1 MPSQKVSEEQR
12 TAVIALEVTPE
23 EFKKAL
29 QAAHRKNARHFQV
42 PGFRKGKAPFPI
54 VVRHYGES
62 ILYDD
67 ALEVALPKAYE
78 EAMEEH
84 GIAPFSDPRFNVKEI
99 GGESGL
105 KVEVSVALKPEVE
118 LGEYE
123 GVEAYRPET
132 EVDEAAVDEKI
143 QAARERVSRLV
154 PVTDRAVEDGDRVT
168 IDYEGFLDDVPFE
181 GGAADGHKLE
191 IGSGSFIPGFEEG
204 LIGHTPGESF
214 DLPLTF
220 PEEYHAED
228 LAGKEV
234 VFKVTLHDIVVK
246 ELPELDDEFVR
257 DVSDSSDT
265 VEEYKEEI
273 RKELQAEKD
282 KEADHVFEQNII
294 DRIVENSKIVL
305 SDLIVEDEVDQA
317 MERQQQQFSMYGL
330 NFGDFLQYS
339 GKSIADY
346 RAEQAERARRIIES
360 AWVIEAI
367 RAKEEE
373 RLALTDEELE
383 AAVEEAAEKEGMTA
397 DVFREQYLKT
407 DHDLEHFRHDQ
418 ENSKLLVWLKEVSRI
433 TDVPPEP
440 REVHTHVHDHGHDHH
455 HDHDHDHDHDHSHE
469 HEAEE

>member
-1 MPSQKVSEEQR
+1 M
-12 TAVIALEVTPE
+12 
-23 EFKKAL
+23 
-29 QAAHRKNARHFQV
+29 
-42 PGFRKGKAPFPI
+42 
-54 VVRHYGES
+54 
-62 ILYDD
+62 
-67 ALEVALPKAYE
+67 
-78 EAMEEH
+78 
-84 GIAPFSDPRFNVKEI
+84 
-99 GGESGL
+99 
-105 KVEVSVALKPEVE
+105 
-118 LGEYE
+118 
-123 GVEAYRPET
+123 
-132 EVDEAAVDEKI
+132 
-143 QAARERVSRLV
+143 
-154 PVTDRAVEDGDRVT
+154 
-168 IDYEGFLDDVPFE
+168 
-181 GGAADGHKLE
+181 
-191 IGSGSFIPGFEEG
+191 
-204 LIGHTPGESF
+204 
-214 DLPLTF
+214 
-220 PEEYHAED
+220 
-228 LAGKEV
+228 